1 MRSSAYNRQMTWR
14 KAKRKARLDKELNP
28 GRKPIYDNL
37 HQYSKNSIHC
47 SCPDCQEKTR
57 NKGDRRVKPGNYNP
71 AKNYKHAEYKRIVG
85 MDYDEFEIYVE
96 ES

>member
-28 GRKPIYDNL
+28 GRKPLYDNL

-47 SCPDCQEKTR
+47 SCPDCQEKTQ
-57 NKGDRRVKPGNYNP
+57 NKGNRRVKTGNYNP

-85 MDYDEFEIYVE
+85 MDYDEFEIYIE
-96 ES
+96 K